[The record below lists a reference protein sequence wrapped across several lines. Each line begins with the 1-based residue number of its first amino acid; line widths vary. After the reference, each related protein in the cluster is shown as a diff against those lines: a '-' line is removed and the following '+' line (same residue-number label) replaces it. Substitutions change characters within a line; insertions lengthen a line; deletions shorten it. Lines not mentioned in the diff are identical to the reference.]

1 MVIFPEIFLTD
12 MEKKEKMVITDW
24 ALEDRPR
31 EKLML
36 KGTRALSSAEL
47 VAILIGSGNKRET
60 AVELSQRILNRVGG
74 SLSSLSKLSVGELI
88 SEFDGIGEAK
98 AISIIAALEL
108 GRRRKSEDVA
118 QRRRITTSRDAYEWI
133 YPQLADLPQEEFW
146 VVLLNA
152 SNRIIDTLR
161 VSQGGTTSTLVDM
174 RLLFKPAL
182 LQQASALMLFHNH
195 PSGNCKPSKA
205 DDQLTQKI
213 VSAGRPFR
221 YSGTRS
227 SRRNRRDILFLCRR
241 RAVMIFRLYLSLMT
255 VSCRSFWKIAYSCE
269 VMTCCVVST
278 MSLCPVYPSR

>member
-74 SLSSLSKLSVGELI
+74 SLNSLSKLSVGELI
-88 SEFDGIGEAK
+88 SEFEGIGEAK

-213 VSAGRPFR
+213 VSVAALFDIRVLDHLVVTDATYYSYADEGR
-221 YSGTRS
+221 
-227 SRRNRRDILFLCRR
+227 L
-241 RAVMIFRLYLSLMT
+241 
-255 VSCRSFWKIAYSCE
+255 
-269 VMTCCVVST
+269 
-278 MSLCPVYPSR
+278 

>member
-1 MVIFPEIFLTD
+1 M
-12 MEKKEKMVITDW
+12 
-24 ALEDRPR
+24 
-31 EKLML
+31 
-36 KGTRALSSAEL
+36 
-47 VAILIGSGNKRET
+47 
-60 AVELSQRILNRVGG
+60 ELSQRILNRVGG
-74 SLSSLSKLSVGELI
+74 SLNSLSKLSVGELI
-88 SEFDGIGEAK
+88 SEFEGIGEAK

-213 VSAGRPFR
+213 VSAAALFDIRVLDHLVVTDATYYSYADEGR
-221 YSGTRS
+221 
-227 SRRNRRDILFLCRR
+227 L
-241 RAVMIFRLYLSLMT
+241 
-255 VSCRSFWKIAYSCE
+255 
-269 VMTCCVVST
+269 
-278 MSLCPVYPSR
+278 

>member
-1 MVIFPEIFLTD
+1 M
-12 MEKKEKMVITDW
+12 
-24 ALEDRPR
+24 
-31 EKLML
+31 
-36 KGTRALSSAEL
+36 
-47 VAILIGSGNKRET
+47 
-60 AVELSQRILNRVGG
+60 
-74 SLSSLSKLSVGELI
+74 SKLSVGELI
-88 SEFDGIGEAK
+88 SEFEGIGEAK

-213 VSAGRPFR
+213 VSAAALFDIRVLDHLVV
-221 YSGTRS
+221 TD
-227 SRRNRRDILFLCRR
+227 DILFLCRR
-241 RAVMIFRLYLSLMT
+241 RAVMIFCLYLSLMT